1 MISLS
6 DMIDSFVIQLICY
19 FTDRV
24 HSTYVKSSA
33 LRRLDGGVFVRKALI
48 TAFAVVLLLL
58 ILPGCLPKLPKD
70 LKAAIEIVKAILPG
84 EIPQGSEYICSFYS
98 KKLVSGTTIDLE
110 NPGDIVDGAMG
121 ATGATNNKIV
131 VTEPSYLFLL
141 DLDPGS
147 FFAHPVKAIVV
158 GDSGQHR
165 IISGKWLPRVD
176 EVVPDELKL
185 PIPKKERLI
194 DWNVVLKEPS
204 GILKNPV
211 IDKIIPD
218 WGEGEAIIV
227 VQGLLPSESL
237 YADSIQTYTQFLN
250 LAKAYRD
257 AMPEGMV
264 EVQGI
269 FGEDAAN
276 TLTSINSYALKKE
289 IVTVYIIAHGDTD
302 AVRLG
307 GVWLFAWQFSTV
319 FNSYPLTEFNFLLG
333 SCHSGSFVD
342 DLNTIDNIRTVL
354 TACRENEG
362 ATRDMDQRYSLVSPY
377 ELMNDFNSSDVG
389 SEWTS
394 SIVEG
399 AIGILNDSTQFTLVR
414 ADSVIYNVPV
424 ISMLLNKAHLAAL
437 GKWAPYYTDNLDLSN
452 RIGKSVPQK
461 YCSWE

>member
-1 MISLS
+1 M
-6 DMIDSFVIQLICY
+6 
-19 FTDRV
+19 
-24 HSTYVKSSA
+24 
-33 LRRLDGGVFVRKALI
+33 RKALI
-48 TAFAVVLLLL
+48 AAFAVALLLL

-70 LKAAIEIVKAILPG
+70 LQAAIEIVKGILPG
-84 EIPQGSEYICSFYS
+84 EIPQDSEYICSFFSTKLISGS
-98 KKLVSGTTIDLE
+98 KIDLE
-110 NPGDIVDGAMG
+110 NPGSIVDGGLDGTPSMDN
-121 ATGATNNKIV
+121 TITV
-131 VTEPSYLFLL
+131 SEPSYLFLL

-158 GDSGQHR
+158 GDSGQQR

-185 PIPKKERLI
+185 PIPPKERLV
-194 DWNVVLKEPS
+194 DWNAVLKEPS
-204 GILKNPV
+204 GVLKNPV

-250 LAKAYRD
+250 LALAYRD

-269 FGEDAAN
+269 LGEGSAN
-276 TLTSINSYALKKE
+276 ILTSINSYALQKE

-307 GVWLFAWQFSTV
+307 GVWHFAWQFSTV
-319 FNSYPLTEFNFLLG
+319 FNSYPLTEFNLLLG
-333 SCHSGSFVD
+333 SCHAGSFINDV
-342 DLNTIDNIRTVL
+342 NTLANVKTVL
-354 TACRENEG
+354 AACREKEG
-362 ATRDMDQRYSLVSPY
+362 ASRDMDERFSLVSPY
-377 ELMNDFNSSDVG
+377 DFLTDFNSSDVG

-399 AIGILNDSTQFTLVR
+399 AVSILNNPVQFTLVK
-414 ADSVIYNVPV
+414 ADSVIHNVPV

-437 GKWAPYYTDNLDLSN
+437 GNWAPYYSENLDLSN
-452 RIGKSVPQK
+452 RIKKSVPEK
-461 YCSWE
+461 YSSWE